1 MGEPALRIEKLT
13 KTYGKKTAV
22 ENLSLSIGR
31 GVCFGFLGPNGA
43 GKSTTLNMLS
53 GVLPSTSGD
62 IFFNGRRVTGPGGEV
77 RRMIGVLPEN
87 FLLFDHLTLAEH
99 CLMLGPVYGLSA
111 AESTRRADELFDFLQ
126 LQDDQRRLAG
136 EASYGM
142 KKKLCLAL
150 ALLHNPDIFLLDEP
164 FEGLDPLASEN
175 VQTLIRTLKRNGKTV
190 FLCSHILSIV
200 EDLVDQVGIVANGRL
215 VFHDASLAAR
225 HGKINLKAIF
235 TEYAFPAAV
244 TQAGLSWL
252 A

>member
-13 KTYGKKTAV
+13 KTYGKKAAV
-22 ENLSLSIGR
+22 DELSLCIGH

-43 GKSTTLNMLS
+43 GKSTTLNILS
-53 GVLPSTSGD
+53 GVLPPSSGN
-62 IFFNGRRVTGPGGEV
+62 IYFSGRRVTGPGGDV

-99 CLMLGPVYGLSA
+99 CLMLGPVYGLSP
-111 AESTRRADELFDFLQ
+111 AESIRRGDELFDFLQ
-126 LQDDQRRLAG
+126 LRDDHRRLAG

-150 ALLHNPDIFLLDEP
+150 ALLHNPDICLLDEP

-175 VQTLIRTLKRNGKTV
+175 VQTLIRTLRRNGKTI

-200 EDLVDQVGIVANGRL
+200 EDLVDEVGIVANGRL
-215 VFHDASLAAR
+215 VFHDASLAR
-225 HGKINLKAIF
+225 RQEKIDLKAIF
-235 TEYAFPAAV
+235 TRYAFPAAV
-244 TQAGLSWL
+244 MKADLSWL